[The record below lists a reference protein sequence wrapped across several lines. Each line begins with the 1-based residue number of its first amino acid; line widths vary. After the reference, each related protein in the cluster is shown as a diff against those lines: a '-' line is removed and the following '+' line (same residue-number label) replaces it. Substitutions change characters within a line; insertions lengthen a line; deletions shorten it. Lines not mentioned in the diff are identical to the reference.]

1 MLELEPFDLR
11 GSLAAVH
18 RLLGFDQLE
27 QARYELDKTQ
37 QRYGNITQPVLQLAL
52 TFQNHGRH
60 QIARNLLEWLLE
72 NETDN
77 GQRQQIQ
84 YARMINAE
92 TMGDRG
98 VAILIYDNYF
108 DRLPFE
114 VNENAPWREFVPDI
128 WERVK
133 LENQ

>member
-52 TFQNHGRH
+52 TFQNHGRY
-60 QIARNLLEWLLE
+60 QIARNLLEWLLA
-72 NETDN
+72 NETEDL
-77 GQRQQIQ
+77 QRQQIQ

-92 TMGDRG
+92 TMGARG
-98 VAILIYDNYF
+98 VASN
-108 DRLPFE
+108 
-114 VNENAPWREFVPDI
+114 WRISKDE
-128 WERVK
+128 
-133 LENQ
+133 